1 MNKKTFVSI
10 IVVLVI
16 IIVGVIV
23 LKKAPKNEVQNDPT
37 LGQEI
42 SITGTGTFMCS
53 NGKSIDAIFTE
64 NSAII
69 AVNDQVLELPQ
80 TISASGARYANADE
94 SFVFWEKGGTAFV
107 EESGVVTYDE
117 CVTVNNTPEISAE
130 ITQEDLDTAATLK
143 VTE

>member
-130 ITQEDLDTAATLK
+130 ITQEDLDTTATLE

>member
-1 MNKKTFVSI
+1 M
-10 IVVLVI
+10 
-16 IIVGVIV
+16 

-117 CVTVNNTPEISAE
+117 CVTVNNTPEIDME
-130 ITQEDLDTAATLK
+130 ITQEDLDTTTTLE